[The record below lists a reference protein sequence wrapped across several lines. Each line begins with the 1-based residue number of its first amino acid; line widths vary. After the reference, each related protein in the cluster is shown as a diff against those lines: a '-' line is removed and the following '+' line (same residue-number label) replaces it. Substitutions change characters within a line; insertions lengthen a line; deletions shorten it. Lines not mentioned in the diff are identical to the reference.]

1 MCLVWIV
8 VGHLRV
14 TALAL
19 NTRMFF
25 RYLKKVKFILIF
37 YQVVVCTYQ
46 YGVNKNS
53 RAKSN
58 LYTIL
63 LMTSLQ
69 QINFAKRFHSP
80 LRRNKPLNRLISLSE
95 MHKFTEL

>member
-37 YQVVVCTYQ
+37 YQVVICTYK
-46 YGVNKNS
+46 YGVNK
-53 RAKSN
+53 
-58 LYTIL
+58 TD
-63 LMTSLQ
+63 
-69 QINFAKRFHSP
+69 
-80 LRRNKPLNRLISLSE
+80 
-95 MHKFTEL
+95 KFIDMCSW